1 LECEVLFLGFGPITH
16 ALANMLIAKGH
27 RIIVITNQS
36 KFRATFS
43 EFPNNSFQTLSWADT
58 LNHKI
63 VSESTFIG
71 WRQPPQSQVLGVE
84 LVNWIKSANM
94 KTRKI
99 HHLSSAAVYTGNQEI
114 FSELDYVIRETKNIV
129 NAKQE
134 LEKLVLD
141 VCLEKKSQF
150 VNYRISNVY
159 GTGLSQGFINESIN
173 YLKRKEPIRIY
184 KNLDLVRDYLLIDDL
199 VGALFDL
206 QSQESSVEVLNIST
220 GLGVRISEVIA
231 QLKVLKAEDLK
242 IVEIEAPKETVTSS
256 VLSCKRLEAT
266 IPWTPQPL
274 DKSLESLIKALA

>member
-1 LECEVLFLGFGPITH
+1 
-16 ALANMLIAKGH
+16 MLIAEGH

-36 KFRATFS
+36 KFSASFS
-43 EFPNNSFQTLSWADT
+43 EFPNDSFQTLSWADT
-58 LNHKI
+58 LKYKI

-84 LVNWIKSANM
+84 LINWIKSANM

-99 HHLSSAAVYTGNQEI
+99 HHLSSAAVYTGNREM
-114 FSELDYVIRETKNIV
+114 FSELDYDIRETKNTL
-129 NAKQE
+129 NSKQE

-141 VCLEKKSQF
+141 ICLEKKSQF

-159 GTGLSQGFINESIN
+159 GTGLSQGFVNESIN
-173 YLKRKEPIRIY
+173 NLTRKEPIRIY

-199 VGALFDL
+199 VRALFDL
-206 QSQESSVEVLNIST
+206 RLQESPIEVLNIST
-220 GLGVRISEVIA
+220 GLGVGISEVIA

-242 IVEIEAPKETVTSS
+242 ILEIEAPKETLPRS

-266 IPWTPQPL
+266 ISWTPQPL
-274 DKSLESLIKALA
+274 GKSLESLIKALA